1 VSPVSAPADKRFRR
15 AHVKPTRRRRW
26 RTLAQPLARRAL
38 VAIAAGYALYRGAVV
53 VAHARVLQ
61 IDHIVVR
68 GNGRLSNGEVL
79 SVLAGLRGENLV
91 RTNLDQWR
99 DRLMASPW
107 VKDAA
112 LRRSLPST
120 VEVLVSERSPMAVG
134 RFSDGLFL
142 VDDRGVVIDEYGPQY
157 ADLDLPIVDGLAR
170 QSGESGS
177 ETDDPRAE
185 LASRLIAALAPQTE
199 IAKRLSQIDVADSHN
214 AAVILSGDPAVIY
227 VGEDRFL
234 PRLASYVEL
243 ASALRERV
251 PDIDSVDLRFD
262 ERIYVRPLPAPGHA
276 AKPVKSAAAAP
287 R

>member
-1 VSPVSAPADKRFRR
+1 MSPVSAPADRRFRR

-26 RTLAQPLARRAL
+26 RALALPLAKRAL
-38 VAIAAGYALYRGAVV
+38 VALVAVYALYRGGVV

-61 IDHIVVR
+61 INHIVVR

-79 SVLAGLRGENLV
+79 AVLDGLRGENLMW
-91 RTNLDQWR
+91 TDLDQWR
-99 DRLMASPW
+99 TRLLASPW

-120 VEVLVSERSPMAVG
+120 VVVLVSERNPMGVG
-134 RFSDGLFL
+134 RFSNGLFP
-142 VDDRGVVIDEYGPQY
+142 VDDRGMVIDEYGPVY
-157 ADLDLPIVDGLAR
+157 ADLDLPIVDGLAP

-177 ETDDPRAE
+177 ETDEPRAE
-185 LASRLIAALAPQTE
+185 LASRLIAALAPMPA
-199 IAKRLSQIDVADSHN
+199 IAKRLSQIDVADVHN

-234 PRLASYVEL
+234 PRLAAYAEL

-251 PDIDSVDLRFD
+251 PDLDHVDLRFD
-262 ERIYVRPLPAPGHA
+262 ERIYVRSLATAG
-276 AKPVKSAAAAP
+276 KTGRRAAATP
-287 R
+287 K